1 MAVLAPLLTI
11 GELAERSG
19 VAASAIR
26 FYETRGLLEATRSAG
41 GQRQFARAILR
52 RLAFIAAAQQVGLTL
67 EEIRE
72 ALAQLP
78 AGRTPTRA
86 DWRALS
92 QTWSERLDE
101 RIDALQ
107 RLRDDLTGCIGC
119 GCLSLRRCRLYNAR
133 DAAARE
139 GSGSRLVRAF
149 GTAGHLEG

>member
-26 FYETRGLLEATRSAG
+26 FYETRGLLEAERSAG
-41 GQRQFARAILR
+41 GQRRFARATLR

-78 AGRTPTRA
+78 AGRTPSRA
-86 DWRALS
+86 DWQVLS
-92 QTWSERLDE
+92 QTWRERLEE
-101 RIDALQ
+101 RIAALQ

-119 GCLSLRRCRLYNAR
+119 GCLSMRRCRLYNAR
-133 DAAARE
+133 D
-139 GSGSRLVRAF
+139 
-149 GTAGHLEG
+149 

>member
-11 GELAERSG
+11 GELSERSG

-67 EEIRE
+67 AEIRE

-78 AGRTPTRA
+78 AGRTPSRA
-86 DWRALS
+86 DWQVLS
-92 QTWSERLDE
+92 QTWRERLEE
-101 RIDALQ
+101 RIAALE

-119 GCLSLRRCRLYNAR
+119 GCLSMRRCRLYNAR
-133 DAAARE
+133 DAAAQE
-139 GSGSRLVRAF
+139 GNGSRLVRAF
-149 GTAGHLEG
+149 GTAGHLDS

>member
-26 FYETRGLLEATRSAG
+26 FYEARGLLEAERSAG
-41 GQRQFARAILR
+41 GQRRFTRATLR

-78 AGRTPTRA
+78 AGRTPSRA
-86 DWRALS
+86 DWQVLS
-92 QTWSERLDE
+92 QTWRERLE
-101 RIDALQ
+101 ARIAALQ

-119 GCLSLRRCRLYNAR
+119 GCLSMRRCRLYNAR

-149 GTAGHLEG
+149 GTTGHLEG